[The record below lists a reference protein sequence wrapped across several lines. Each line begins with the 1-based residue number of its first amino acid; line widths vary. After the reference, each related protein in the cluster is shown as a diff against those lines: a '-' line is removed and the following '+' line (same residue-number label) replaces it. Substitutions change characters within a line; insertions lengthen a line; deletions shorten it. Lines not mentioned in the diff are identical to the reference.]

1 MKFLIAICKR
11 LLSHFKKEW
20 NFEDYP
26 VETWELPNASDD
38 SDRVSAGIINWP
50 SMVERGSTAEE
61 AIKNLKEDFLRYKE
75 HNTSLPRPGTKVPLK
90 FAPTAQM
97 DKYEDVAVDY
107 FEKVLRQD
115 YYDGFYSDGSC
126 FNYFEP
132 VEDEEGA
139 KQFKEMVINR
149 TREIYDIDV
158 SDIYDGPL
166 YAVLARI
173 KNKQ

>member
-1 MKFLIAICKR
+1 MYYFIVKYGGK
-11 LLSHFKKEW
+11 S
-20 NFEDYP
+20 NP
-26 VETWELPNASDD
+26 
-38 SDRVSAGIINWP
+38 
-50 SMVERGSTAEE
+50 
-61 AIKNLKEDFLRYKE
+61 
-75 HNTSLPRPGTKVPLK
+75 VPLG
-90 FAPTAQM
+90 A
-97 DKYEDVAVDY
+97 
-107 FEKVLRQD
+107 
-115 YYDGFYSDGSC
+115 
-126 FNYFEP
+126 NYFEP